1 MKIFEKL
8 KSFASDRKNELYSDD
23 VVAEIMSE
31 LDKRKE
37 ERRPFELQWRL
48 NSAFLAGKQN
58 CDVNPYSGELEELIP
73 VYEYEER
80 GVFNKIAP
88 LMETRLANLK
98 SVKFDVA
105 VKPLSDE
112 CEDYDKADVETKLLR
127 SLYKKDSFD
136 DKKNTLLEWSEIT
149 GTAFVL
155 SGWNSRA
162 GKATSVD
169 DKGNPS
175 SYEGELYS
183 VLLTPYEVYPENL
196 YRQSMEEQ
204 NSVIIEQVLSAKEI
218 YNLFGIE
225 CKGRDIDSITL
236 TPAPNGDAVSYTD
249 GGYVRSRDSERVITY
264 FERPSRTNPEG
275 VMCVIAAGKVV
286 YLSGM
291 PYEDIPLTVFRAKEN
306 ACQFFGKSVIEDLIP
321 LQRAYN
327 GCKNKMHD
335 YISTL
340 AANSLLV
347 EEGSVDLDEMEE
359 NGTAPGTPVVYKKG
373 YNAPIPL
380 SHESIPTELY
390 AECEQLVRDMEYV
403 AGVSQLMVVG
413 STNVGV
419 SSGVAINSLREIDST
434 RMALTAE
441 NMRSG
446 ILNMSKMWLAICRK
460 FCKPGYVL
468 SATGNNDAAQVLTW
482 CSEDINS
489 FDVYFETE
497 NELKYSEENQK
508 QAFLQ
513 AYNMGLFADENG
525 KVPDRF
531 KMRAVNLMHIGDY
544 DSLMSE
550 GELQSKRAK
559 RENTLL
565 LSGVIPETDVVDDD
579 AVHLDEHRRFALQMR
594 YDSLKRRRPDLAEGF
609 ERHCAEHA
617 ERMSKNG

>member
-8 KSFASDRKNELYSDD
+8 KSFAGGKKDSAYSEDVAAAVMAEL
-23 VVAEIMSE
+23 E
-31 LDKRKE
+31 KRKE

-48 NSAFLAGKQN
+48 NSAFLAGRQN

-73 VYEYEER
+73 VYDYEER

-136 DKKNTLLEWSEIT
+136 DRKNTLIEWSEIT

-162 GKATSVD
+162 GKVTSVD
-169 DKGNPS
+169 EKGEPS

-196 YRQSMEEQ
+196 YRQSMDEQ

-225 CKGRDIDSITL
+225 CKGRDIDSATL
-236 TPAPNGDAVSYTD
+236 TPAPNGDSGAYTD

-275 VMCVIAAGKVV
+275 VMCVIAAGKTV
-286 YLSGM
+286 YLSGL
-291 PYEDIPLTVFRAKEN
+291 PYDGIPLTVFRAKEN
-306 ACQFFGKSVIEDLIP
+306 ACHFFGKSVIEDLIP

-359 NGTAPGTPVVYKKG
+359 NGTAPGAPVVYKKG
-373 YNAPIPL
+373 YAAPVPL
-380 SHESIPTELY
+380 SHEQIPTELY

-413 STNVGV
+413 STNVNV

-441 NMRSG
+441 NIRSG
-446 ILNMSKMWLAICRK
+446 VLNMAKIWLSICRK

-468 SATGNNDAAQVLTW
+468 SATGSNDAAQVLTW
-482 CSEDINS
+482 CAEDINS

-497 NELKYSEENQK
+497 NELKFSEENQK
-508 QAFLQ
+508 QSFLQ
-513 AYNMGLFADENG
+513 AYSMGLFADENG
-525 KVPDRF
+525 NVPDRF

-544 DSLMSE
+544 DSQMSE
-550 GELQSKRAK
+550 SELQSKRAK

-565 LSGVIPETDVVDDD
+565 LSGIIPETDVFDDD

-609 ERHCAEHA
+609 ERHCAAHA
-617 ERMSKNG
+617 ERMGRNG

>member
-1 MKIFEKL
+1 
-8 KSFASDRKNELYSDD
+8 
-23 VVAEIMSE
+23 MSE

-218 YNLFGIE
+218 YNLFGI
-225 CKGRDIDSITL
+225 
-236 TPAPNGDAVSYTD
+236 
-249 GGYVRSRDSERVITY
+249 
-264 FERPSRTNPEG
+264 
-275 VMCVIAAGKVV
+275 
-286 YLSGM
+286 
-291 PYEDIPLTVFRAKEN
+291 
-306 ACQFFGKSVIEDLIP
+306 
-321 LQRAYN
+321 
-327 GCKNKMHD
+327 
-335 YISTL
+335 
-340 AANSLLV
+340 
-347 EEGSVDLDEMEE
+347 
-359 NGTAPGTPVVYKKG
+359 
-373 YNAPIPL
+373 
-380 SHESIPTELY
+380 
-390 AECEQLVRDMEYV
+390 
-403 AGVSQLMVVG
+403 
-413 STNVGV
+413 
-419 SSGVAINSLREIDST
+419 
-434 RMALTAE
+434 
-441 NMRSG
+441 
-446 ILNMSKMWLAICRK
+446 
-460 FCKPGYVL
+460 
-468 SATGNNDAAQVLTW
+468 
-482 CSEDINS
+482 
-489 FDVYFETE
+489 
-497 NELKYSEENQK
+497 
-508 QAFLQ
+508 
-513 AYNMGLFADENG
+513 
-525 KVPDRF
+525 
-531 KMRAVNLMHIGDY
+531 
-544 DSLMSE
+544 
-550 GELQSKRAK
+550 
-559 RENTLL
+559 
-565 LSGVIPETDVVDDD
+565 
-579 AVHLDEHRRFALQMR
+579 
-594 YDSLKRRRPDLAEGF
+594 
-609 ERHCAEHA
+609 
-617 ERMSKNG
+617 